1 MYMTICRVLCRNNF
15 KEFRRAFFSHF
26 FYLSKLHVNQCQHA
40 SIVVLDINREL
51 FRFQSLLMRLIHCVR
66 FAEMESNRN

>member
-1 MYMTICRVLCRNNF
+1 MYMTICRMLCRNNA
-15 KEFRRAFFSHF
+15 KEFRRVFFLIF

-51 FRFQSLLMRLIHCVR
+51 FRFQSLLMRLIHCVT
-66 FAEMESNRN
+66 EMESNRN